1 MQTRLLP
8 TNKNGLNGANELL
21 SELLMQL
28 MYYFTTCLIQITVQ
42 HHSEDLD
49 Y

>member
-8 TNKNGLNGANELL
+8 TNKNGLNAANELI
-21 SELLMQL
+21 SVLLMQL
-28 MYYFTTCLIQITVQ
+28 MYYFIQITVQ